1 MGDGGDTG
9 GWEGSVEVIRTGS
22 KESNAGTK
30 PKVWDG
36 RKCFAY
42 QGGKLFVVQSAKGAY
57 AQTDSAVPPGE
68 GHAALGGS
76 GDG

>member
-9 GWEGSVEVIRTGS
+9 GWEGSVEVVRIGI

-30 PKVWDG
+30 PEVGDG
-36 RKCFAY
+36 RKCFPY
-42 QGGKLFVVQSAKGAY
+42 QCGKLVVVQSAKGAY
-57 AQTDSAVPPGE
+57 AQTDSAIPPGE
-68 GHAALGGS
+68 GHAALGGA